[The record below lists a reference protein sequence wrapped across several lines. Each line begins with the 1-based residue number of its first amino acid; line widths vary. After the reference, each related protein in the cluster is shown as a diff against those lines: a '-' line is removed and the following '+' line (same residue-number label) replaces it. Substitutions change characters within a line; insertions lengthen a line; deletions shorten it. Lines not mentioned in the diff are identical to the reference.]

1 MSEHQA
7 DANSRRFPVAKPNG
21 EIARVLL
28 AFLATA
34 GLFYVNIMPAL
45 IDGLIEALGFSN
57 REAGFV
63 GAANVYG
70 AALGAFSAVFVVKHI
85 NWRNAA
91 VVLLLGLIL
100 VDLLSMTLT
109 SANVLIG
116 VRFIHG
122 CIGGL
127 LVGIGFA
134 VISRTTEA
142 DRTFG
147 YLLTIQFGLGGLGLM
162 YLPQLVTVYGTK
174 VLFLS
179 LVAFS
184 VVTFCMLPFL
194 SDYPPKEKSAV
205 KTARGNHI
213 KLAILALIA
222 TFLFQAA
229 NMGIY
234 AFVIGMGKNAMLD
247 TQFISTALGVAAWI
261 AIAGS
266 ILVILLS
273 TRFGR
278 MIPVGIAIVL
288 TAIGIWILHYSDVK
302 SGGWYTSVYW
312 WSNVLVGVTWAFVIS
327 YLLGMCAEFDST
339 GQMAALG
346 GFASKMG
353 LASGPAVAAMVVG
366 QNNYGLLINIAVIA
380 LFGCLLVMMIPARV
394 LDRESST

>member
-1 MSEHQA
+1 MSEQNM
-7 DANSRRFPVAKPNG
+7 DVKESRLPVAKPNG

-45 IDGLIEALGFSN
+45 VDGLIEALGFSN

-63 GAANVYG
+63 GSANMYG
-70 AALGAFSAVFVVKHI
+70 AAFGAFSAVFLVKHI
-85 NWRNAA
+85 NWRKAA
-91 VVLLLGLIL
+91 VLLLTGLIL
-100 VDLLSMTLT
+100 FDVASMFLT
-109 SANVLIG
+109 SANALIG
-116 VRFIHG
+116 TRFLHG
-122 CIGGL
+122 CVGGM

-134 VISRTTEA
+134 VMSRTTEV
-142 DRTFG
+142 DRSFG
-147 YLLTIQFGLGGLGLM
+147 YLLTVQFGLGGLGLI
-162 YLPQLVTVYGTK
+162 YLPALVTDYGTK

-179 LVAFS
+179 LIAFS
-184 VVTFCMLPFL
+184 TVTLCMLPFL
-194 SDYPPKEKSAV
+194 SDYPPKEKV
-205 KTARGNHI
+205 KIQNARGNHI
-213 KLAILALIA
+213 KLAALALIA

-234 AFVIGMGKNAMLD
+234 AFVIGIGKNAMLE

-288 TAIGIWILHYSDVK
+288 TAVGIWILHYSDVK
-302 SGGWYTSVYW
+302 PGAWWTSVYW

-327 YLLGMCAEFDST
+327 YLLGMCSEFDAT

-353 LASGPAVAAMVVG
+353 LASGPAVAAMVIG
-366 QNNYGLLINIAVIA
+366 QNNYGLLINIAIIA
-380 LFGCLLVMMIPARV
+380 LVFCLLVMVIPARV
-394 LDRESST
+394 LDRESSG